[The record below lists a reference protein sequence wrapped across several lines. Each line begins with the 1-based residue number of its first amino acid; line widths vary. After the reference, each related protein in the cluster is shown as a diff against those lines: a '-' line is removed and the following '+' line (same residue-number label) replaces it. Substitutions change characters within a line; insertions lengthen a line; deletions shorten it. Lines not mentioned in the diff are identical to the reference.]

1 MPPRSAAELAVAAF
15 LPPAPP
21 VSAAGAAPQAPRAS
35 AVRTRPPA
43 NTAGLTK
50 DAVTVSP
57 VMVPTTWARRI
68 NLFEQVGVRKP
79 DADVPSVNGGRT
91 RPRHQGTLCT
101 SVTRP
106 PTEEGEGG
114 DGFTY
119 AVRATWILCATHVG
133 VRGRPVAARHEEIA
147 EELRRAIDCE
157 EYMVGALLPSETE
170 LAARYQVS
178 RGTVRQAV
186 ATLTAEG
193 LIGSRQG
200 ARRVVLA
207 SRRSQ
212 SFAELRS
219 FAEWARAMGREAT
232 GRVIAQ
238 EYRPASKEDSTR
250 LQLTAGTPVL
260 HVLRV
265 RGLDGEP
272 VLLER
277 TVYADW
283 ISPTVESIEPECPSV
298 TQRLYDDT
306 GLVFAYGEHVI
317 DAVAAGAQD
326 AELLEVRRTSPLLR
340 VRRVTTTREGRP
352 VEWSDDRYRSD
363 AVSFSVHN
371 SIDNNA
377 LARKTAE

>member
-1 MPPRSAAELAVAAF
+1 M
-15 LPPAPP
+15 
-21 VSAAGAAPQAPRAS
+21 
-35 AVRTRPPA
+35 
-43 NTAGLTK
+43 
-50 DAVTVSP
+50 
-57 VMVPTTWARRI
+57 
-68 NLFEQVGVRKP
+68 
-79 DADVPSVNGGRT
+79 
-91 RPRHQGTLCT
+91 
-101 SVTRP
+101 
-106 PTEEGEGG
+106 
-114 DGFTY
+114 
-119 AVRATWILCATHVG
+119 AT
-133 VRGRPVAARHEEIA
+133 RHEEIA
-147 EELRRAIDCE
+147 DELRRAIDRE
-157 EYMVGALLPSETE
+157 QYTVGSRLPPETE
-170 LAARYQVS
+170 LAAHYGVS

-186 ATLTAEG
+186 AALTAEG

-219 FAEWARAMGREAT
+219 FAQWARAMGREAT
-232 GRVIAQ
+232 GHVVSQTYLPATAQ
-238 EYRPASKEDSTR
+238 DAAR
-250 LQLTAGTPVL
+250 LQLREGTQVL

-272 VLLER
+272 VLVER

-283 ISPTVESIEPECPSV
+283 ISPAVETVDPDAASV
-298 TQRLYDDT
+298 TQLLYEST

-317 DAVAAGAQD
+317 DAVAASAQD
-326 AELLEVRRTSPLLR
+326 AELLGIRRTSPLLR

-377 LARKTAE
+377 LARKTAD

>member
-1 MPPRSAAELAVAAF
+1 M
-15 LPPAPP
+15 
-21 VSAAGAAPQAPRAS
+21 
-35 AVRTRPPA
+35 
-43 NTAGLTK
+43 
-50 DAVTVSP
+50 
-57 VMVPTTWARRI
+57 
-68 NLFEQVGVRKP
+68 
-79 DADVPSVNGGRT
+79 
-91 RPRHQGTLCT
+91 GT
-101 SVTRP
+101 
-106 PTEEGEGG
+106 
-114 DGFTY
+114 
-119 AVRATWILCATHVG
+119 
-133 VRGRPVAARHEEIA
+133 RHEEIA
-147 EELRRAIDCE
+147 DALRRAIDRE
-157 EYMVGALLPSETE
+157 EYVVGSRLPAETE
-170 LAARYQVS
+170 LAAHYGVS
-178 RGTVRQAV
+178 RGTVREAV
-186 ATLTAEG
+186 AALTAEG

-219 FAEWARAMGREAT
+219 FAQWARAMGREAT
-232 GRVIAQ
+232 GHVVAQ
-238 EYRPASKEDSTR
+238 EYLPATAQDAAR
-250 LQLTAGTPVL
+250 LQLRAGVPVL

-283 ISPTVESIEPECPSV
+283 ISPAVEKLDPDAASV
-298 TQRLYDDT
+298 TQLLYDST

-326 AELLEVRRTSPLLR
+326 AELLGIRRTSPLLR

-352 VEWSDDRYRSD
+352 VEWSDDRYRSV

>member
-1 MPPRSAAELAVAAF
+1 M
-15 LPPAPP
+15 
-21 VSAAGAAPQAPRAS
+21 G
-35 AVRTRPPA
+35 
-43 NTAGLTK
+43 
-50 DAVTVSP
+50 
-57 VMVPTTWARRI
+57 
-68 NLFEQVGVRKP
+68 
-79 DADVPSVNGGRT
+79 
-91 RPRHQGTLCT
+91 
-101 SVTRP
+101 
-106 PTEEGEGG
+106 
-114 DGFTY
+114 
-119 AVRATWILCATHVG
+119 
-133 VRGRPVAARHEEIA
+133 ARHEEIA
-147 EELRRAIDCE
+147 DELRRAIDRE
-157 EYMVGALLPSETE
+157 EYTVGSLLPAETD
-170 LAARYQVS
+170 LAAQYGVA

-186 ATLTAEG
+186 AALTAEG

-219 FAEWARAMGREAT
+219 FAEWARTMGRRAT
-232 GRVIAQ
+232 GHVVEQ
-238 EYRPASKEDSTR
+238 TYRPATAEDAVR
-250 LQLTAGTPVL
+250 LQLPEGTSVL

-283 ISPTVESIEPECPSV
+283 ISSAVEHIEPDCPSV
-298 TQRLYDDT
+298 TQRLFDDT

-326 AELLEVRRTSPLLR
+326 AELLGIRRTGPLLR

-371 SIDNNA
+371 SIGNNA
-377 LARKTAE
+377 MARKTAE

>member
-1 MPPRSAAELAVAAF
+1 MP
-15 LPPAPP
+15 
-21 VSAAGAAPQAPRAS
+21 
-35 AVRTRPPA
+35 
-43 NTAGLTK
+43 
-50 DAVTVSP
+50 
-57 VMVPTTWARRI
+57 
-68 NLFEQVGVRKP
+68 
-79 DADVPSVNGGRT
+79 
-91 RPRHQGTLCT
+91 
-101 SVTRP
+101 
-106 PTEEGEGG
+106 
-114 DGFTY
+114 
-119 AVRATWILCATHVG
+119 
-133 VRGRPVAARHEEIA
+133 ARHEEIA
-147 EELRRAIDCE
+147 DELRRAIDRE
-157 EYMVGALLPSETE
+157 EYTVGSLLPAETE
-170 LAARYQVS
+170 LATRYGVS

-232 GRVIAQ
+232 GQVVAQ
-238 EYRPASKEDSTR
+238 EYRPASKEDSVR
-250 LQLTAGTPVL
+250 LQLAVGTPVL

-283 ISPTVESIEPECPSV
+283 ISPTVEAIEPECPSV

-326 AELLEVRRTSPLLR
+326 AELLELRRTSPLLR

-371 SIDNNA
+371 SIGNNA

>member
-1 MPPRSAAELAVAAF
+1 M
-15 LPPAPP
+15 
-21 VSAAGAAPQAPRAS
+21 
-35 AVRTRPPA
+35 T
-43 NTAGLTK
+43 
-50 DAVTVSP
+50 
-57 VMVPTTWARRI
+57 
-68 NLFEQVGVRKP
+68 
-79 DADVPSVNGGRT
+79 
-91 RPRHQGTLCT
+91 
-101 SVTRP
+101 
-106 PTEEGEGG
+106 
-114 DGFTY
+114 
-119 AVRATWILCATHVG
+119 
-133 VRGRPVAARHEEIA
+133 ARHEEIA
-147 EELRRAIDCE
+147 DELRRAIDRE
-157 EYMVGALLPSETE
+157 EYTVGSRLPSETE
-170 LAARYQVS
+170 LAAEYGVS

-186 ATLTAEG
+186 AALTAEG

-219 FAEWARAMGREAT
+219 FAQWAKAMGRAAT
-232 GRVIAQ
+232 GHVVSQ
-238 EYRPASKEDSTR
+238 EYRPASQEDAVR
-250 LQLTAGTPVL
+250 LQLGLGTPVL

-283 ISPTVESIEPECPSV
+283 ISTAVEAIEPDCPSV
-298 TQRLYDDT
+298 TQRLYEDK

-326 AELLEVRRTSPLLR
+326 AELLSIRRTSPLLR

>member
-1 MPPRSAAELAVAAF
+1 M
-15 LPPAPP
+15 
-21 VSAAGAAPQAPRAS
+21 
-35 AVRTRPPA
+35 T
-43 NTAGLTK
+43 
-50 DAVTVSP
+50 
-57 VMVPTTWARRI
+57 
-68 NLFEQVGVRKP
+68 
-79 DADVPSVNGGRT
+79 
-91 RPRHQGTLCT
+91 
-101 SVTRP
+101 
-106 PTEEGEGG
+106 
-114 DGFTY
+114 
-119 AVRATWILCATHVG
+119 
-133 VRGRPVAARHEEIA
+133 ARHEEIA
-147 EELRRAIDCE
+147 EALRRAIDHE
-157 EYMVGALLPSETE
+157 EYTVGSRLPSETD
-170 LAARYQVS
+170 LAAQYAVS

-186 ATLTAEG
+186 ASLTAEG

-219 FAEWARAMGREAT
+219 FAQWARAMGREAT
-232 GRVIAQ
+232 GHVVEQ
-238 EYRPASKEDSTR
+238 GYRPATTEDAVR
-250 LQLTAGTPVL
+250 LQLPSGSRVL

-283 ISPTVESIEPECPSV
+283 ISPAVEDIEPDCPSV
-298 TQRLYDDT
+298 TQRLYEAT
-306 GLVFAYGEHVI
+306 GLVFAYGEHLI

-326 AELLEVRRTSPLLR
+326 AELLGIRRTGPLLR
-340 VRRVTTTREGRP
+340 VRRVTTTHEGRP

-371 SIDNNA
+371 SIGNNA

>member
-1 MPPRSAAELAVAAF
+1 M
-15 LPPAPP
+15 
-21 VSAAGAAPQAPRAS
+21 
-35 AVRTRPPA
+35 
-43 NTAGLTK
+43 
-50 DAVTVSP
+50 
-57 VMVPTTWARRI
+57 
-68 NLFEQVGVRKP
+68 
-79 DADVPSVNGGRT
+79 
-91 RPRHQGTLCT
+91 
-101 SVTRP
+101 
-106 PTEEGEGG
+106 
-114 DGFTY
+114 
-119 AVRATWILCATHVG
+119 
-133 VRGRPVAARHEEIA
+133 AARHEEIA
-147 EELRRAIDCE
+147 DELRRAIDRE
-157 EYMVGALLPSETE
+157 EYTVGALLPAETD
-170 LAARYQVS
+170 LAAHYGVS

-186 ATLTAEG
+186 AALTAEG

-219 FAEWARAMGREAT
+219 FAQWARAMGREAT
-232 GRVIAQ
+232 GLVVAQ
-238 EYRPASKEDSTR
+238 EYRPASTEDTAR
-250 LQLTAGTPVL
+250 LQLAPGAQVL
-260 HVLRV
+260 QVLRV

-283 ISPTVESIEPECPSV
+283 IAPAVEPIEPDCPSV
-298 TQRLYDDT
+298 TQRLLDDT

-326 AELLEVRRTSPLLR
+326 AELLGIRRTSPLLR
-340 VRRVTTTREGRP
+340 VRRVTTTYEGRP

-377 LARKTAE
+377 LSRKPAT

>member
-1 MPPRSAAELAVAAF
+1 MP
-15 LPPAPP
+15 
-21 VSAAGAAPQAPRAS
+21 
-35 AVRTRPPA
+35 
-43 NTAGLTK
+43 
-50 DAVTVSP
+50 
-57 VMVPTTWARRI
+57 
-68 NLFEQVGVRKP
+68 
-79 DADVPSVNGGRT
+79 
-91 RPRHQGTLCT
+91 
-101 SVTRP
+101 
-106 PTEEGEGG
+106 
-114 DGFTY
+114 
-119 AVRATWILCATHVG
+119 
-133 VRGRPVAARHEEIA
+133 ARHEEIA
-147 EELRRAIDCE
+147 EELRRAIDRE
-157 EYMVGALLPSETE
+157 EYTVGSLLPAETE
-170 LAARYQVS
+170 LAAQYAVS

-186 ATLTAEG
+186 ASLTAEG

-207 SRRSQ
+207 GRRSQ

-219 FAEWARAMGREAT
+219 FAQWARAMGREAT
-232 GRVIAQ
+232 GHVVTQ
-238 EYRPASKEDSTR
+238 ERRPATAEDAVR
-250 LQLTAGTPVL
+250 LQLRENTTVL

-283 ISPTVESIEPECPSV
+283 ISPAVETIEPDCPSV
-298 TQRLYDDT
+298 TQRLFEDT

-326 AELLEVRRTSPLLR
+326 ADLLDVRRTSPLLR

-371 SIDNNA
+371 SIGNNA

>member
-1 MPPRSAAELAVAAF
+1 M
-15 LPPAPP
+15 
-21 VSAAGAAPQAPRAS
+21 
-35 AVRTRPPA
+35 
-43 NTAGLTK
+43 
-50 DAVTVSP
+50 
-57 VMVPTTWARRI
+57 
-68 NLFEQVGVRKP
+68 
-79 DADVPSVNGGRT
+79 
-91 RPRHQGTLCT
+91 
-101 SVTRP
+101 
-106 PTEEGEGG
+106 
-114 DGFTY
+114 
-119 AVRATWILCATHVG
+119 
-133 VRGRPVAARHEEIA
+133 AARHEEIA
-147 EELRRAIDCE
+147 DALRRAIDRE
-157 EYMVGALLPSETE
+157 EYAVGARLPAETD
-170 LAARYQVS
+170 LAARYGVS

-186 ATLTAEG
+186 AALTAEG

-219 FAEWARAMGREAT
+219 FAQWARAMGREAT
-232 GRVIAQ
+232 GRVVAQ
-238 EYRPASKEDSTR
+238 AYRPADAEDAVR
-250 LQLTAGTPVL
+250 LQLRDGTPVL
-260 HVLRV
+260 HVLRL

-283 ISPTVESIEPECPSV
+283 ISPAVESIEPDCASV
-298 TQRLYDDT
+298 TQRLLDDT

-326 AELLEVRRTSPLLR
+326 AELLAVRRTSPLLR

-371 SIDNNA
+371 SIGNNA

>member
-1 MPPRSAAELAVAAF
+1 M
-15 LPPAPP
+15 
-21 VSAAGAAPQAPRAS
+21 
-35 AVRTRPPA
+35 T
-43 NTAGLTK
+43 
-50 DAVTVSP
+50 
-57 VMVPTTWARRI
+57 
-68 NLFEQVGVRKP
+68 
-79 DADVPSVNGGRT
+79 
-91 RPRHQGTLCT
+91 
-101 SVTRP
+101 
-106 PTEEGEGG
+106 
-114 DGFTY
+114 
-119 AVRATWILCATHVG
+119 
-133 VRGRPVAARHEEIA
+133 ARHEEIA
-147 EELRRAIDCE
+147 DELRRAIDHE
-157 EYMVGALLPSETE
+157 EYTVGSLLPAETD
-170 LAARYQVS
+170 LAARYGVS

-186 ATLTAEG
+186 AALTAEG

-219 FAEWARAMGREAT
+219 FAQWAHAMGREAT
-232 GRVIAQ
+232 GHVVVQ
-238 EYRPASKEDSTR
+238 EYRPATKEDAVR
-250 LQLTAGTPVL
+250 LQLPSGTPVL

-272 VLLER
+272 VLVER

-283 ISPTVESIEPECPSV
+283 ISPAVEAIEPDCPSV

-326 AELLEVRRTSPLLR
+326 AELLGIRRTSPLLR

-377 LARKTAE
+377 LARKTAD

>member
-1 MPPRSAAELAVAAF
+1 M
-15 LPPAPP
+15 
-21 VSAAGAAPQAPRAS
+21 
-35 AVRTRPPA
+35 T
-43 NTAGLTK
+43 
-50 DAVTVSP
+50 
-57 VMVPTTWARRI
+57 
-68 NLFEQVGVRKP
+68 
-79 DADVPSVNGGRT
+79 
-91 RPRHQGTLCT
+91 
-101 SVTRP
+101 
-106 PTEEGEGG
+106 
-114 DGFTY
+114 
-119 AVRATWILCATHVG
+119 
-133 VRGRPVAARHEEIA
+133 ARHEEIA
-147 EELRRAIDCE
+147 DELRHAIDRE
-157 EYMVGALLPSETE
+157 EYTVGSRLPAETE
-170 LAARYQVS
+170 LAAQYGVS

-186 ATLTAEG
+186 AALTSEG

-200 ARRVVLA
+200 ARRMVLA

-219 FAEWARAMGREAT
+219 FAQWARSMGREAT
-232 GRVIAQ
+232 GHVVSQ
-238 EYRPASKEDSTR
+238 EYRPATHEDSVR
-250 LQLTAGTPVL
+250 LQLTSGTRVL

-283 ISPTVESIEPECPSV
+283 ISPAVETIEPDCPSV
-298 TQRLYDDT
+298 TQRLYEDK

-326 AELLEVRRTSPLLR
+326 AELLGIRRTSPLLR

-371 SIDNNA
+371 SIGNNA
-377 LARKTAE
+377 LARKTAG

>member
-1 MPPRSAAELAVAAF
+1 M
-15 LPPAPP
+15 
-21 VSAAGAAPQAPRAS
+21 
-35 AVRTRPPA
+35 
-43 NTAGLTK
+43 
-50 DAVTVSP
+50 
-57 VMVPTTWARRI
+57 
-68 NLFEQVGVRKP
+68 
-79 DADVPSVNGGRT
+79 
-91 RPRHQGTLCT
+91 
-101 SVTRP
+101 
-106 PTEEGEGG
+106 
-114 DGFTY
+114 
-119 AVRATWILCATHVG
+119 AT
-133 VRGRPVAARHEEIA
+133 RHEEIA
-147 EELRRAIDCE
+147 DELRRAIDRE
-157 EYMVGALLPSETE
+157 EYTVGSRLSAETE
-170 LAARYQVS
+170 LAAHYGVS

-186 ATLTAEG
+186 AALTAEG

-219 FAEWARAMGREAT
+219 FAQWARAMGREAT
-232 GRVIAQ
+232 GHVVAQ
-238 EYRPASKEDSTR
+238 EYLPATAQDAAR
-250 LQLTAGTPVL
+250 LQLREGTRVL

-272 VLLER
+272 VLVER

-283 ISPTVESIEPECPSV
+283 ISPAVETLDPYAPSV
-298 TQRLYDDT
+298 TQLLYDST

-317 DAVAAGAQD
+317 DAVAASAQD
-326 AELLEVRRTSPLLR
+326 AELLGIRRTSPLLR